1 MNVACTQCGT
11 PSPPGNRFCGLCG
24 TPLPP
29 SPGNLP
35 PSTRYAPSAPSAPSA
50 PPGYAPPPYE
60 PPPQAPPVAAPPVSG
75 ASTPCWQ
82 CGTAVD
88 PLRQPACPICG
99 AHLVMAAPGASTPAM
114 AGPPQAGFD
123 TSPPLPYGSPGSP
136 PGPPPPFAVAGPAT
150 DPGRRREPLVSGA
163 LLTVVVAIGIVLV
176 LAVVGIIAGQAI
188 GR

>member
-11 PSPPGNRFCGLCG
+11 ASAPGHRFCGHCG

-35 PSTRYAPSAPSAPSA
+35 ASTRFAPGVPMA
-50 PPGYAPPPYE
+50 PPEAGPPAYAPP
-60 PPPQAPPVAAPPVSG
+60 AAGPPVGG

-88 PLRQPACPICG
+88 PLHQPACPICG
-99 AHLVMAAPGASTPAM
+99 ANLVMPAPGPLTPAM
-114 AGPPQAGFD
+114 AGPPQAGFGAS
-123 TSPPLPYGSPGSP
+123 SPASFGPPGAP
-136 PGPPPPFAVAGPAT
+136 PGPPPPFAVAGPA
-150 DPGRRREPLVSGA
+150 PASRRRREPLVSGV
-163 LLTVVVAIGIVLV
+163 LLTVIVAIGIVLV